1 MARRRIGAC
10 SEIGPAARAG
20 GAPAGD
26 TSEIRRQTLT
36 GPDGPSYGRDVTER
50 DGRAWGR
57 PETAFVVLA
66 YALSWAWWVP
76 LVVSGTTTRA
86 GQGWPTHLP
95 GLMGPAV
102 AAVVVTAATSGRAGL
117 ADLGRRVIRV
127 RVGWRWYAVVA
138 APLLLGAIALVAQPL
153 TGQDLPTGAELS
165 TYSGAAVMPWLVL
178 VVVVL
183 VVNGFGEEIG
193 WRGFLVER
201 LAPRLGF
208 RRTAL
213 LVAAVWAPWH
223 LPLFWVSE
231 SFADRGLAGT
241 VGWLVSIT
249 AGSVVLTW
257 VYLGSGRS
265 IWVVA
270 LWHTAFNL
278 VTGTEAGG
286 GLAAPVV
293 SAAVIVAAVV
303 LVRHAG
309 VDDGARPAA

>member
-1 MARRRIGAC
+1 MA
-10 SEIGPAARAG
+10 
-20 GAPAGD
+20 
-26 TSEIRRQTLT
+26 LT
-36 GPDGPSYGRDVTER
+36 GLDASSYGRVVTGR
-50 DGRAWGR
+50 HGRAWGR
-57 PETAFVVLA
+57 PETAYVVLA
-66 YALSWAWWVP
+66 YTLSWAWWVP
-76 LVVSGTTTRA
+76 LALGGTTTRA

-95 GLMGPAV
+95 GLLGPAV
-102 AAVVVTAATSGRAGL
+102 AALLVTAATSGRAGL
-117 ADLGRRVIRV
+117 ADLGRRVVRA
-127 RVGWRWYAVVA
+127 RVGLRWYAVVA
-138 APLLLGAIALVAQPL
+138 APLLLGAIAVVAQPL
-153 TGQDLPTGAELS
+153 TGQDLPTGGDLS

-213 LVAAVWAPWH
+213 VVAAVWAPWH

-231 SFADRGLAGT
+231 SFADFGPAGT

-278 VTGTEAGG
+278 VTATEAGG

-303 LVRHAG
+303 LARHSR
-309 VDDGARPAA
+309 VDDRAPAATRTTPGAGDRPPIPPSS